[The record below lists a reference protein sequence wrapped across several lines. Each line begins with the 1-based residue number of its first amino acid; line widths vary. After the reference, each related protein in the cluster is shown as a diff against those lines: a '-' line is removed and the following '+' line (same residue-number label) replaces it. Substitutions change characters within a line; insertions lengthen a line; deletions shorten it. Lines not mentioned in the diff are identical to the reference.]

1 MIVNSLTARAN
12 RRGHVR
18 YRQRL
23 LAGCALIALA
33 SIAAP
38 SPGTAQIQA
47 AATQT
52 AVYAIPAG
60 PVSGALAAFGAA
72 SGVQIVYDSSIAKGL
87 RSPGVR
93 GARTNE
99 QAIAELLSGTG
110 LNWRFTSPRSVTIEA
125 PPPAFGAVPVTTQD
139 MISLDAISVS
149 GEKLTRDLADVY
161 SSVGVVTG
169 QQFFDFAIED
179 LGGGLNKLANT
190 RVSGSNRGS
199 SGIVIRGLSSQG
211 LTSPTNSSPTIALI
225 VDGASQNGE
234 GIQRGNRG
242 TWDVA
247 NVEVFRGPQSTLQ
260 GRNAMG
266 GAVMVN
272 TNDPT
277 WHWEG
282 AAEFDYVGSSNS
294 GYQSSGA
301 FMLSGPLVENQLAFR
316 VAGQYLEG
324 DRGITFSNPLNAP
337 LDDDEFSSL
346 RAKVLI
352 APEQLNGFEAL
363 LTFSYNSDKPGYPVA
378 SGPNFFSRRYN
389 SDVSAAELRYT
400 DVTTVIA
407 NVSQQLAE
415 GIKLRSVTAYI
426 QTDAD
431 ISSLPGSTLY
441 LRDELRAG
449 QDFTEDL
456 RLELE
461 EGVRPLSGVI
471 GFNFGRFSNKPD
483 SEISIAAP
491 DYGIFDPI
499 LYQELNASNRITS
512 YAAYADLR
520 YALNDRWSVLFGG
533 RLGYET
539 VENKAD
545 GRTLNLIETI
555 MTGTP
560 AYQATNY
567 DADVGYLVALPKIG
581 VAYEIDP
588 RQTVAFTVSEGFRA
602 GFSAVDGSGNVYD
615 VEPETLWSYEVAYRS
630 KWLDDRL
637 EINANGFYYQYSN
650 LQTDVDDPILG
661 YPQTITANVGKAH
674 AYGGE
679 LEVRARVTPEF
690 TAFASVGLLKT
701 EFDSAVPAVG
711 IEVGG
716 EFPEA
721 PSMTFNIGGIYR
733 HASGIFVSADLAY
746 TDSYYST
753 ADVANTAEEQVSA
766 FAIVNAAIGYEAKN
780 WSMTLFAKNIFDE
793 EYVTGISVSGT
804 SSSATV
810 GDGRMVGVRARATF

>member
-1 MIVNSLTARAN
+1 MSAISLTARS
-12 RRGHVR
+12 RRCRHVSH
-18 YRQRL
+18 RQHL
-23 LAGCALIALA
+23 LAGCALIVLA
-33 SIAAP
+33 SIAAAG
-38 SPGTAQIQA
+38 PGAAQTQA
-47 AATQT
+47 AAAQT

-72 SGVQIVYDSSIAKGL
+72 SGVQIVYDSAVARGL
-87 RSPGVR
+87 TSPGAR
-93 GARTNE
+93 GARSAE
-99 QAIAELLSGTG
+99 QALAELLAGTG

-125 PPPAFGAVPVTTQD
+125 PASSSTASVVVGED
-139 MISLDAISVS
+139 MIELDAITIS
-149 GEKLTRDLADVY
+149 GEKLTRDLANVY

-169 QQFFDFAIED
+169 EQFFDYAIED
-179 LGGGLNKLANT
+179 LNGALNKLANT

-266 GAVMVN
+266 GAVVVN

-282 AAEFDYVGSSNS
+282 AAEFDYLDSSDS
-294 GYQSSGA
+294 GYQGSGA
-301 FMLSGPLVENQLAFR
+301 FMLSGPLAENQLAFR

-324 DRGITFSNPLNAP
+324 DRGIAFADPLNGP
-337 LDDDEFSSL
+337 LDNDEFSSL

-352 APEQLNGFEAL
+352 TPEQLDGFEAL
-363 LTFSYNSDKPGYPVA
+363 ITVSYNSDKPGFPVA
-378 SGPNFFSRRYN
+378 SGPNFFDRRFN

-407 NVSQQLAE
+407 DVSQQLSE
-415 GIKLRSVTAYI
+415 GVKLRSVTAYI
-426 QTDAD
+426 ETDAD

-449 QDFTEDL
+449 EDFTEDL

-471 GFNFGRFSNKPD
+471 GFNYGRFSNKPD
-483 SEISIAAP
+483 SEISVAAP
-491 DYGIFDPI
+491 EYGIVDPI
-499 LYQELNASNRITS
+499 LYQELDARNLITS

-520 YALNDRWSVLFGG
+520 YALDERWTLLFGG

-539 VENKAD
+539 VENEAD

-555 MTGTP
+555 MTGIP
-560 AYQATNY
+560 AYESSSY

-581 VAYEIDP
+581 IAYAIDS

-602 GFSAVDGSGNVYD
+602 GFTAVDGSGNVYEVD
-615 VEPETLWSYEVAYRS
+615 PEKLWAYEVAYRS

-637 EINANGFYYQYSN
+637 EVNANGFYYEYSD

-679 LEVRARVTPEF
+679 IELRALVTQEF

-721 PSMTFNIGGIYR
+721 PSVTFNVGGIYR
-733 HASGIFVSADLAY
+733 HASGVFVSADLAY

-753 ADVANTAEEQVSA
+753 ADVANTADEQVSA
-766 FAIVNAAIGYEAKN
+766 FTIVNAAIGYEAKN

-793 EYVTGISVSGT
+793 AYLTGISVSGS

-810 GDGRMVGVRARATF
+810 GDGRMIGVRARATF

>member
-1 MIVNSLTARAN
+1 MTANSLTARAN
-12 RRGHVR
+12 RCRHVSH
-18 YRQRL
+18 RQRL
-23 LAGCALIALA
+23 LAGCALIVLA
-33 SIAAP
+33 SVAAP
-38 SPGTAQIQA
+38 SPGTAQTQA

-60 PVSGALAAFGAA
+60 SVSAALAAFGAA
-72 SGVQIVYDSSIAKGL
+72 SGVQIVYDSSIAQGL

-93 GARTNE
+93 GARTSE
-99 QAIAELLSGTG
+99 QALAELLTGTG

-125 PPPAFGAVPVTTQD
+125 PSVVAGPVAVTAQD
-139 MISLDAISVS
+139 MVELDTISVS
-149 GEKLTRDLADVY
+149 GEKLTRDLSNVY

-169 QQFFDFAIED
+169 EQFFDYAIED
-179 LGGGLNKLANT
+179 LRGALNKLANT
-190 RVSGSNRGS
+190 RVSGSDRGN
-199 SGIVIRGLSSQG
+199 SGIVIRGLSSEG
-211 LTSPTNSSPTIALI
+211 LSQPTNSSPVIALI

-234 GIQRGNRG
+234 GIRRGNRG

-266 GAVMVN
+266 GAVVVN

-282 AAEFDYVGSSNS
+282 AAEFDYMDSSDS
-294 GYQSSGA
+294 GYQGSGA
-301 FMLSGPLVENQLAFR
+301 FMLSGPLVENQVAFR

-324 DRGITFSNPLNAP
+324 DRGIAFADPLNGP

-352 APEQLNGFEAL
+352 TPEQLEGFEAL
-363 LTFSYNSDKPGYPVA
+363 ITVSYNSDKPGYPVA
-378 SGPNFFSRRYN
+378 TGPNFFDRRFD

-400 DVTTVIA
+400 DVTTVVA
-407 NVSQQLAE
+407 DVSQQLTE

-426 QTDAD
+426 ETDAE
-431 ISSLPGSTLY
+431 ISSLPGSAFY

-461 EGVRPLSGVI
+461 EGVRPLSGVV
-471 GFNFGRFSNKPD
+471 GFNYGRFSNKPD
-483 SEISIAAP
+483 SEISVAVP
-491 DYGIFDPI
+491 DFGIFDPI
-499 LYQELNASNRITS
+499 LYQQLEGSNLITS

-520 YALNDRWSVLFGG
+520 YALTERWSLLFGG
-533 RLGYET
+533 RLGYEK
-539 VENKAD
+539 VENEAD
-545 GRTLNLIETI
+545 GMTLSLPETI
-555 MTGTP
+555 MTGIPT
-560 AYQATNY
+560 YESTSY
-567 DADVGYLVALPKIG
+567 DGDVGYLVALPKLG
-581 VAYEIDP
+581 VAYEIDAK
-588 RQTVAFTVSEGFRA
+588 QTIAFTVSEGFRA
-602 GFSAVDGSGNVYD
+602 GFSAVDGSGNVYEVD
-615 VEPETLWSYEVAYRS
+615 PETLWAYEVAYRS

-637 EINANGFYYQYSN
+637 QVNANGFYYKYSD
-650 LQTDVDDPILG
+650 LQTDVDDPVLG
-661 YPQTITANVGKAH
+661 YPQTITTNVGKAH

-679 LEVRARVTPEF
+679 IELRALVTQEF

-721 PSMTFNIGGIYR
+721 PAVTFNVGGIYR
-733 HASGIFVSADLAY
+733 HASGFFVSADLAY
-746 TDSYYST
+746 TDSYYSS
-753 ADVANTAEEQVSA
+753 ADVANTAEEEVSA
-766 FAIVNAAIGYEAKN
+766 FTIVNAAIGYEAKN
-780 WSMTLFAKNIFDE
+780 WSVTLFAKNIFDE
-793 EYVTGISVSGT
+793 EYVTGISVNGD
-804 SSSATV
+804 SSSGTV
-810 GDGRMVGVRARATF
+810 GDGRMIGVRARATF

>member
-1 MIVNSLTARAN
+1 MTASSLIARAN
-12 RRGHVR
+12 RCRHLNH
-18 YRQRL
+18 RQHL

-33 SIAAP
+33 SVAAP
-38 SPGTAQIQA
+38 SPGTAQTQA
-47 AATQT
+47 AAAQIS
-52 AVYAIPAG
+52 VYAIPAG

-72 SGVQIVYDSSIAKGL
+72 NGLQIVYDSSIAQGL

-93 GARTNE
+93 GARTSE
-99 QAIAELLSGTG
+99 QALAELLAGTG

-125 PPPAFGAVPVTTQD
+125 SVPSTASVVVGED
-139 MISLDAISVS
+139 MIELDAITIS
-149 GEKLTRDLADVY
+149 GEKLTRDLANVY

-169 QQFFDFAIED
+169 EQFFDYAIED
-179 LGGGLNKLANT
+179 LNGALNKLANT

-266 GAVMVN
+266 GAVVVN

-282 AAEFDYVGSSNS
+282 AAEFDYLDSSDS
-294 GYQSSGA
+294 GYQGSGA
-301 FMLSGPLVENQLAFR
+301 FMLSGPLAENQLAFR

-324 DRGITFSNPLNAP
+324 DRGIAFADPLNGP
-337 LDDDEFSSL
+337 LDNDEFSSL

-352 APEQLNGFEAL
+352 TPEQLDGFEAL
-363 LTFSYNSDKPGYPVA
+363 ITVSYNSDKPGFPVA
-378 SGPNFFSRRYN
+378 SGPNFFDRRFN

-407 NVSQQLAE
+407 DVSQQLSE
-415 GIKLRSVTAYI
+415 GVKLRSVTAYI
-426 QTDAD
+426 ETDAD

-449 QDFTEDL
+449 EDFTEDL

-471 GFNFGRFSNKPD
+471 GFNYGRFSNKPD
-483 SEISIAAP
+483 SEISVAAP
-491 DYGIFDPI
+491 EYGIFDPI
-499 LYQELNASNRITS
+499 LYQELDSRNLITS

-520 YALNDRWSVLFGG
+520 YALDERWTVLFGG

-539 VENKAD
+539 VENQAD
-545 GRTLNLIETI
+545 GRTLNLFETI
-555 MTGTP
+555 MTGIP
-560 AYQATNY
+560 AYESSSY

-581 VAYEIDP
+581 IAYAIDP
-588 RQTVAFTVSEGFRA
+588 KQTVAFTVSEGFRA
-602 GFSAVDGSGNVYD
+602 GFTAVDGSGNVYEVD
-615 VEPETLWSYEVAYRS
+615 PEKLWAYEVAYRS

-637 EINANGFYYQYSN
+637 EVNANGFYYKYSD

-679 LEVRARVTPEF
+679 IELRALVTQEF

-721 PSMTFNIGGIYR
+721 PSVTFNIGGIYR
-733 HASGIFVSADLAY
+733 HASGVFVSADLAY

-753 ADVANTAEEQVSA
+753 ADVANTADEQVSA
-766 FAIVNAAIGYEAKN
+766 FTIVNAAIGYEAKN

-793 EYVTGISVSGT
+793 AYLTGISVSGS

-810 GDGRMVGVRARATF
+810 GDGRMIGVRARATF